1 MVFATESDTWRAP
14 PGGGPTHQY
23 LSPPLIPTGGGVSMR
38 RAGPRKG
45 KKLSESEVCIEVN
58 IFNYWKECWGCEYI
72 LFQKQFNIPAELCAV
87 GPLQPQYVNEGSTIL
102 CLICSQCLNC
112 NSEREIFIEL
122 TPILPLLIIHN
133 IYFIERWAE
142 HVEHSTNTGN
152 TWRFCIHSIHWQHY
166 AVNKTP
172 KHLIRNF

>member
-1 MVFATESDTWRAP
+1 MKFFFLLTDGQWDLLEMIFATESDIWRAP

-38 RAGPRKG
+38 RAGPRRG
-45 KKLSESEVCIEVN
+45 KKLSGSEVCIEVN

-122 TPILPLLIIHN
+122 TPVLPLLISHN
-133 IYFIERWAE
+133 IYFIETRWACGAFYHWE
-142 HVEHSTNTGN
+142 HLEVLHS
-152 TWRFCIHSIHWQHY
+152 
-166 AVNKTP
+166 
-172 KHLIRNF
+172 